1 MIKYQ
6 IQEGQLELL
15 FHIDEKGNLVINANG
30 QEAEISHLTAVELIE
45 ILSQKMYEHQANN
58 HSLLKRIFK

>member
-6 IQEGQLELL
+6 IKEGEVELL
-15 FHIDEKGNLVINANG
+15 FHVDEKGNLVINANG

>member
-6 IQEGQLELL
+6 IQEGQLYLL

>member
-6 IQEGQLELL
+6 IQEGEVELL
-15 FHIDEKGNLVINANG
+15 FHVDEKGNLVINANG
-30 QEAEISHLTAVELIE
+30 QEAEISHLTAIELIE

>member
-58 HSLLKRIFK
+58 QSLLKRIFK

>member
-15 FHIDEKGNLVINANG
+15 FHVDEKGNLVINANG
-30 QEAEISHLTAVELIE
+30 QEAEISHLIAVELIE

>member
-45 ILSQKMYEHQANN
+45 ILSQKMHEHQANN

>member
-6 IQEGQLELL
+6 IKEGQLELL
-15 FHIDEKGNLVINANG
+15 FHVDEKGNLVINANG

>member
-30 QEAEISHLTAVELIE
+30 QEAEISHLIAVELIE

>member
-15 FHIDEKGNLVINANG
+15 FHIDEKGNLVINSNG
-30 QEAEISHLTAVELIE
+30 QEAEISHLIAVELIE

-58 HSLLKRIFK
+58 NSILKRIFK

>member
-6 IQEGQLELL
+6 IKEGQLELL
-15 FHIDEKGNLVINANG
+15 FHVNDKGNMVIEANG
-30 QEAEISHLTAVELIE
+30 HISEINHITAVELIE

>member
-15 FHIDEKGNLVINANG
+15 FHIDEKGNLIINANG
-30 QEAEISHLTAVELIE
+30 QEAEINHLTAVELIE
-45 ILSQKMYEHQANN
+45 ILSKKLYEHQAN
-58 HSLLKRIFK
+58 SQSIIKRIFS

>member
-15 FHIDEKGNLVINANG
+15 FHIDDKGNLVINANG
-30 QEAEISHLTAVELIE
+30 QEAEISHLIAVELIE
-45 ILSQKMYEHQANN
+45 ILSKKMYEHQANN
-58 HSLLKRIFK
+58 TTLIKRLFS

>member
-30 QEAEISHLTAVELIE
+30 HEAEISHLTAVELIE